1 MTVYLVRHGS
11 AGTRNPADSR
21 DSDRALDETGRAQ
34 AQLLSDWLAQ
44 KPISRIVSSPYLRCT
59 QTVAPLGEA
68 LGLVIEADD
77 RLAESTDVDEA
88 WKTLSASS
96 DASIGSGR
104 DVVLCSHGDVIP
116 DLVRRLQ
123 LRGMR
128 IHGKSGFSKG
138 SVWELDGWDGERFE
152 SGSYIV
158 VRP

>member
-21 DSDRALDETGRAQ
+21 DSDRALDSTGLAQ
-34 AQLLSDWLAQ
+34 AELLSDWLSQ
-44 KPISRIVSSPYLRCT
+44 RTISHIVSSPYLRCT
-59 QTVAPLGEA
+59 QTVAPLGKA
-68 LGLVIEADD
+68 LGLLIETDD
-77 RLAESTDVDEA
+77 RLAESTHVEEA
-88 WKTLSASS
+88 WKSLSASS
-96 DASIGSGR
+96 DESVRSQG

-138 SVWELDGWDGERFE
+138 SVWELAGWDGERFD

-158 VRP
+158 IRP